1 MEPMIHRYRNNV
13 TAIPIGDRGWQ
24 GAADHGL
31 LDIPGRRAAD
41 DRIVDRRTGHTFV
54 NLSSCA
60 YLGLQAHPALLEG
73 TIAALREEGHYA
85 ISMSR
90 LRVHTALLDDVE
102 AGLSDLL
109 GATTVVAT
117 SASAATAGTLPLIAS
132 GHLCDDGLPRVM
144 VFDRYCHFS
153 MNLAK
158 PICADETTV
167 LTSPHNDLDF
177 LEDACR
183 RHPRVAYV
191 ADGAYSTG
199 GSTMLDGLLELQ
211 DRYGLFLYFDDSHSL
226 SIYGELGRGF
236 VRSQLGPELNPLT
249 VVTFS
254 LAKAF
259 GASGG
264 AILLGPRRQRE
275 ILCRF
280 GGPIAWSNAP
290 NVPSLAASL
299 ASIAIH
305 RSPELGRLQVRL
317 AENVALFDR
326 LLPTPEA
333 GNGLNIRLVPI
344 GDEAATVAASGRI
357 LERGYY
363 TSAVFFP
370 IVARGE
376 AGLRVMIRAD
386 NRPEDLTEFCAV
398 AREVLAEVGG
408 PEPLTSA
415 AGAGAAR

>member
-1 MEPMIHRYRNNV
+1 MEPLIHRFRNN
-13 TAIPIGDRGWQ
+13 TKAIPLGDRAWQ
-24 GAADHGL
+24 DAEDHGL
-31 LDIPGRRAAD
+31 LGIPGRKAPDDRAGRAS
-41 DRIVDRRTGHTFV
+41 DRIVDRRTGHAFV

-73 TIAALREEGHYA
+73 TIRALREEGLYA

-90 LRVHTALLDDVE
+90 LRVHTALLDDAE
-102 AGLSDLL
+102 AGLGELW
-109 GATTVVAT
+109 GAEVVLTT
-117 SASAATAGTLPLIAS
+117 SASAATAGVLPLIAS
-132 GHLCDDGLPRVM
+132 GHLTEDGEPRVM

-158 PICADETTV
+158 PVCADETTV
-167 LTSPHNDLDF
+167 LTSQHNDLDF

-183 RHPRVAYV
+183 RHRRVAYV

-199 GSTMLDGLLELQ
+199 GSTMLGGLLELQ

-226 SIYGELGRGF
+226 AIYGARGAGY
-236 VRSQLGPELNPLT
+236 VRSQLGAEMNPLT
-249 VVTFS
+249 VVTGS

-264 AILLGPRRQRE
+264 AVMLGPSGKRA
-275 ILCRF
+275 ILCRH

-290 NVPSLAASL
+290 NVPSLGATL

-305 RSPELGRLQVRL
+305 RSPELAELQGRLR
-317 AENVALFDR
+317 ANVARFDE
-326 LLPTPEA
+326 LVPTEER

-344 GDEAATVAASGRI
+344 GDEESAVACSGRI

-370 IVARGE
+370 IVERGR

-386 NRPEDLTEFCAV
+386 NRPEDIAEFGGIV
-398 AREVLAEVGG
+398 REVVAGIEV
-408 PEPLTSA
+408 
-415 AGAGAAR
+415 GAARS